1 MKTLIRNIAFYTLS
15 LFILPF
21 LLSGV
26 KVVGGFPTLLLGGF
40 ILTLLFMFI
49 RPILTILSFP
59 LNLATLGLFSF
70 FINVIIL
77 YLLTLFVPN
86 IMIQAFQFTGI
97 SFAGFI
103 IPSMSINVFFAYF
116 LSATIVFLTVSILT
130 WITK

>member
-1 MKTLIRNIAFYTLS
+1 
-15 LFILPF
+15 
-21 LLSGV
+21 
-26 KVVGGFPTLLLGGF
+26 
-40 ILTLLFMFI
+40 MFI
-49 RPILTILSFP
+49 RPILTIISFP

-103 IPSMSINVFFAYF
+103 IPRMSINIFFAYF
-116 LSATIVFLTVSILT
+116 LSATIVFITVSVLT